1 MEHACVGGIAASRTH
16 GRYRATCR
24 LCGCCGG
31 LRAFKSRGDG
41 VGTILQPKDEASSYY
56 PAESGGTMMRQAQ
69 LPEHGSE
76 LLCSG
81 MGEEGDA
88 APGREPDSPPREAEV
103 F

>member
-1 MEHACVGGIAASRTH
+1 MPSLRCF
-16 GRYRATCR
+16 
-24 LCGCCGG
+24 GG

-41 VGTILQPKDEASSYY
+41 VGCPTGSEPSCSLRTKLPLTTHLSLGE
-56 PAESGGTMMRQAQ
+56 TMMHQAQ